1 MYKNINKISVLAL
14 TGAICLSSIVSTNVF
29 AVGKSASQDLTINA
43 ISDNTLEVSLST
55 NEINFLNYN
64 GTQDFEKTDFSIK
77 VSSGLAYDIDA
88 ILTKDLTDIVDSENK
103 ISSEHLGLKLKDI
116 GDYSFFTQEGDKKN
130 LVTNSPSGSENTHN
144 IDIKL
149 KGDSSVKPNTYKG
162 TITFEVTQ
170 K

>member
-1 MYKNINKISVLAL
+1 MYKYINKISALAL
-14 TGAICLSSIVSTNVF
+14 TGALCLSSINVF
-29 AVGKSASQDLTINA
+29 AAGKTASQDLTINA
-43 ISDNTLEVSLST
+43 ISENTLEVSLST

-64 GTQDFEKTDFSIK
+64 GTQDFEKTDFSIN

-88 ILTKDLTDIVDSENK
+88 ILTKDLTDINDVTNK
-103 ISSEHLGLKLKDI
+103 ISSDHLGLKVRDI
-116 GDYSFFTQEGDKKN
+116 GEYKFFTQEGDRKN
-130 LVTNSPSGSENTHN
+130 LVTNSPSGKDITHN